1 MSEPEQTAA
10 DGTWLM
16 WEAKAAPQRAAALL
30 AWVLDH
36 APPSGQVYRS
46 ADRVVLIIEAPAEAP
61 TEPPVEAIADPPA
74 DLLARP
80 AYSWRFD
87 RVR

>member
-1 MSEPEQTAA
+1 MTEPAQSKT
-10 DGTWLM
+10 DGSWLM
-16 WEAKAAPQRAAALL
+16 WEAKAAPQRVADLL

-36 APPSGQVYRS
+36 APTSGQVYRS
-46 ADRVVLIIEAPAEAP
+46 ADRVVLIIEAPAEALIA
-61 TEPPVEAIADPPA
+61 AIADPPG

-80 AYSWRFD
+80 AYSWRFE

>member
-1 MSEPEQTAA
+1 MSEPEQPAT
-10 DGTWLM
+10 DGAWLM

-30 AWVLDH
+30 AWVLEN

-46 ADRVVLIIEAPAEAP
+46 ADRVVLIIEAPTEAP
-61 TEPPVEAIADPPA
+61 TEAIADPPA

-80 AYSWRFD
+80 AFSWRFD